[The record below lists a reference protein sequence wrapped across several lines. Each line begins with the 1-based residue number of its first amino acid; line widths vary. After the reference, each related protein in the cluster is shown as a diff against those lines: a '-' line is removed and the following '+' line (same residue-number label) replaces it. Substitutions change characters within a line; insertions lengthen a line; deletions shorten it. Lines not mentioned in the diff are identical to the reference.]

1 MRTKGFSRLAGRSAA
16 GLMLLLAA
24 LPAAAQWS
32 GKGEAGLAIATGNT
46 ETKTANARVQV
57 GRKVELWELTATLA
71 GLYVRNDSETT
82 ARRWEVT
89 TLGRYNFSPL
99 TFSFAGARYERDIF
113 SGFRYQGV
121 VNGGLGHR
129 FIDNGTTK
137 LSAQAGVGYKF
148 YDRLDVVPADL
159 LEDDRDRIAAVGA
172 LDLTHQL
179 SDTTQ
184 LYNRFN
190 IEATS
195 SNSFL
200 QNEVGVSVKVLN
212 RIALS
217 LAYAVRHNT
226 DPPAGFR
233 GTDTLSTVN
242 LVYEVK

>member
-1 MRTKGFSRLAGRSAA
+1 MHSTGSLRALRRGAA
-16 GLMLLLAA
+16 GVVLLLAA
-24 LPAAAQWS
+24 LPAAAQWT

-71 GLYVRNDSETT
+71 GLYVRNDGETT
-82 ARRWEVT
+82 ARRWELT

-113 SGFRYQGV
+113 SGFRYQSV

-129 FIDNGTTK
+129 FVDSANTK
-137 LSAQAGVGYKF
+137 LSVQVGAGYKF
-148 YDRLDVVPADL
+148 YDRLDVPPVDPT
-159 LEDDRDRIAAVGA
+159 DDDSSRIAGVGA
-172 LDLTHQL
+172 VDFTHQL

-184 LYNRFN
+184 IYNRFN

-200 QNEVGVSVKVLN
+200 QNEVGVTLKVLN

-226 DPPAGFR
+226 DPPVGFR